1 VFPSSIRVY
10 TIIAL
15 ALFVALAAAVS
26 TGHTAALDQSIRLA
40 VHAHSSPALTAAFRF
55 LTLFGETGVLLGLSV
70 AATAV
75 LAALRWKQAALWFAV
90 SMLGA
95 YALDMALKNS
105 FHRPRPPVSF
115 FATPMPNSFSFPSG
129 HALFSVCW
137 FGTLALLIAPRLR
150 PRAAR
155 IALWSGA
162 APLAFA
168 IGCSRIYLGVHYPT
182 DVLAGFA
189 AGVVWL
195 GALAVF
201 LREC

>member
-1 VFPSSIRVY
+1 
-10 TIIAL
+10 
-15 ALFVALAAAVS
+15 VALAAAVS

-40 VHAHSSPALTAAFRF
+40 VYAHSSPALTAAFRF
-55 LTLFGETGVLLGLSV
+55 LTLFGETGVLIGLSV

-105 FHRPRPPVSF
+105 FHRPRPPSPSSRRLCR
-115 FATPMPNSFSFPSG
+115 TPSASPAARAVLG
-129 HALFSVCW
+129 VLVRHAGPADC
-137 FGTLALLIAPRLR
+137 TPPAAPR
-150 PRAAR
+150 AR

-162 APLAFA
+162 GLLAFA

>member
-1 VFPSSIRVY
+1 M
-10 TIIAL
+10 
-15 ALFVALAAAVS
+15 ALAAAVS

-40 VHAHSSPALTAAFRF
+40 VYAHSSPALTAAFRF

-129 HALFSVCW
+129 HALFSLC
-137 FGTLALLIAPRLR
+137 FYGGLAIVVARAVLPAVMRTGLWIATVLLVL
-150 PRAAR
+150 
-155 IALWSGA
+155 
-162 APLAFA
+162 A
-168 IGCSRIYLGVHYPT
+168 IGGTRIYLGVHYPS
-182 DVLAGFA
+182 DVLAGYLVAIAWIAIVLFA
-189 AGVVWL
+189 EQRMGS
-195 GALAVF
+195 
-201 LREC
+201 

>member
-1 VFPSSIRVY
+1 
-10 TIIAL
+10 
-15 ALFVALAAAVS
+15 VALAAAVS
-26 TGHTAALDQSIRLA
+26 TGYTAALDQSIRVA
-40 VHAHSSPALTAAFRF
+40 VHTHSSPALTAAFRF
-55 LTLFGETGVLLGLSV
+55 LTLFGETQVLFALSL

-75 LAALRWKQAALWFAV
+75 LALLRWKFAALWFAI

-105 FHRPRPPVSF
+105 FGRPRPPVSF
-115 FATPMPNSFSFPSG
+115 FGTPFPESHSFPSG
-129 HALFSVCW
+129 HALSAVCW
-137 FGTLALLIAPRLR
+137 FGALALLIAPRLR

-162 APLAFA
+162 ALLAFA
-168 IGCSRIYLGVHYPT
+168 IGFSRIYLGVHYPT

-195 GALAVF
+195 GALALF
-201 LREC
+201 LGEY

>member
-1 VFPSSIRVY
+1 
-10 TIIAL
+10 
-15 ALFVALAAAVS
+15 VALAAAVS
-26 TGHTAALDQSIRLA
+26 TGYTAAFDQSIRLA

-55 LTLFGETGVLLGLSV
+55 LTLFGETGVLVWLSM
-70 AATAV
+70 AATAL
-75 LAALRWKQAALWFAV
+75 LAALRWKFAALWFAI

-105 FHRPRPPVSF
+105 FHRPRPLVSF
-115 FATPMPNSFSFPSG
+115 FGTPFPGSYSFPSG
-129 HALFSVCW
+129 HALFAVCW

-155 IALWSGA
+155 IALWTGA

-168 IGCSRIYLGVHYPT
+168 IGYSRIYLGVHYPT

-195 GALAVF
+195 GALALF
-201 LREC
+201 LGEY